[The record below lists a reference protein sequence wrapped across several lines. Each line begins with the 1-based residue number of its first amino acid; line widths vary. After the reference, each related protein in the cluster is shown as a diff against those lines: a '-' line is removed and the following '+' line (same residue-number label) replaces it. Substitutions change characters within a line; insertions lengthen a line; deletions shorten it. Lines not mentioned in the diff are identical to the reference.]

1 MVIRNASVF
10 FLEASVKNSLNVV
23 VTYIPSQY
31 RILKCE
37 CQQTKL
43 NDAI

>member
-1 MVIRNASVF
+1 MVIRNASLF
-10 FLEASVKNSLNVV
+10 FLEASVKNSLSVL
-23 VTYIPSQY
+23 VTYIQYQY

-37 CQQTKL
+37 YQQTKL